1 MTFKQFAENLEYQ
14 PMDTFPWVRDPEEP
28 ENHARWEVPVGV
40 VVREERPE
48 DSYRPGVSYQL
59 YGQEL
64 AGYRTQGC
72 SCCSSEYEGYLGCY
86 ATGWAW
92 VTPALAK

>member
-14 PMDTFPWVRDPEEP
+14 PMDTFPWVVDPDYDGDTSV
-28 ENHARWEVPVGV
+28 RVPVGV

-48 DSYRPGVSYQL
+48 DSYLPGVSYQL

-72 SCCSSEYEGYLGCY
+72 DCCSSYYEGYLPH

>member
-14 PMDTFPWVRDPEEP
+14 PMDTFPWVVDPDYDGDTSV
-28 ENHARWEVPVGV
+28 RVPVGV

-48 DSYRPGVSYQL
+48 DSYRPGVSYEL

-72 SCCSSEYEGYLGCY
+72 DCCSSDYEGYLPH

>member
-1 MTFKQFAENLEYQ
+1 MTFKQFAETLEYQ
-14 PMDTFPWVRDPEEP
+14 PMDTFPWVVDPDYDGDTSV
-28 ENHARWEVPVGV
+28 RVPVGV

-92 VTPALAK
+92 VTTALAK